1 MDVETSQVLALSTYT
16 EHHNVQL
23 STVKLLLQHGAEI
36 EARDVN
42 GRRAVELAA
51 ILGHEDIGCL
61 LTGKKQQERDA
72 LSGNEFFDVVKAG
85 EVGRVREML
94 AQMPSLAHIVD
105 QDGATP
111 LMFAANKGHVEVSG
125 PLVHLCMHSRASV
138 AVVNHN

>member
-61 LTGKKQQERDA
+61 LTGEKQQERGEWYA
-72 LSGNEFFDVVKAG
+72 LLTSTSN
-85 EVGRVREML
+85 
-94 AQMPSLAHIVD
+94 
-105 QDGATP
+105 
-111 LMFAANKGHVEVSG
+111 
-125 PLVHLCMHSRASV
+125 
-138 AVVNHN
+138 